1 MTTTDYVPVDAL
13 KCRIDVI
20 RDYYQDGMFWI
31 DQDLHDTCVKHGNSS
46 SVYYEGVLAVLNE
59 LEREIDEMKVSL

>member
-13 KCRIDVI
+13 KHRIDVI
-20 RDYYQDGMFWI
+20 RDYYQDLLDI
-31 DQDLHDTCVKHGNSS
+31 CVKHGNSS
-46 SVYYEGVLAVLNE
+46 GKYTYKGMLKALNE